1 MDTTPDMLPKKIYV
15 NLKCAITLED
25 KQLSIW
31 EVVFMTKSLQT
42 YYNLKSSISQGN
54 TLNIY
59 LNIYLVI
66 GIIIMV
72 TIFFKSSSVLPH
84 LFNLSNLSEL
94 EADLKTQQLFSLLAP
109 HLYCF
114 SVFQV
119 ICILNLQCMRV
130 SIVLHIMNKKMVIES
145 LGAETNNFKP

>member
-1 MDTTPDMLPKKIYV
+1 MDTTPDMLPNKIYV
-15 NLKCAITLED
+15 NLKCAITLEN

-54 TLNIY
+54 TLNIC

-72 TIFFKSSSVLPH
+72 TIFFKSSSVLRKPRNGYIRR
-84 LFNLSNLSEL
+84 LMAIPFLPL
-94 EADLKTQQLFSLLAP
+94 ETIAATFDSLKPEANTQPFTAVCQLHRGKLDSQHSLAP
-109 HLYCF
+109 RDC
-114 SVFQV
+114 
-119 ICILNLQCMRV
+119 
-130 SIVLHIMNKKMVIES
+130 
-145 LGAETNNFKP
+145 

>member
-1 MDTTPDMLPKKIYV
+1 MDTTPDMLPNKIYV
-15 NLKCAITLED
+15 NLKCAITLEN

-31 EVVFMTKSLQT
+31 EVVFMKKSLQT

-54 TLNIY
+54 TLNIC

-119 ICILNLQCMRV
+119 ICILHLQCMTV
-130 SIVLHIMNKKMVIES
+130 SIVLHIMNKKMVTES
-145 LGAETNNFKP
+145 LGTETNNFKP